1 MPTWLFLIPILLPIF
16 GGVGMIILKSHTQK
30 WKNVYMLTITCIN
43 SALIIGILLTGMS
56 QGMFLATR
64 DTASV
69 TMVAL
74 RFTGALNFAFRIDGL
89 GVVFS
94 GLIATLWPLAVLYS
108 FEYMEHEERRD
119 LFNAF
124 YMATYGVTLGIAWA
138 ANLLTMYLFFE
149 LLTLVTTPLVLHEL
163 SHEAN
168 VAAKKY
174 LTYCIGGAAFGFI
187 ALVFMILYGNGATFH
202 YGGCMDMTQAAANQ
216 ELLLWVYLMGF
227 FGFGVK
233 AAIFPFHGWLP
244 SATVAPTPVTA
255 LLHAV
260 AVVKAGAFSVIR
272 LTYYCYGADFL
283 RDTWAQKVA
292 MSATIITIVFAS
304 SMAVR
309 QQHFKKRLAYSTIS
323 NLSYIL
329 FGVTMMSPLGL
340 VAALTHLVFHAVMK
354 ICSFFCAG
362 AAMHQSGKSYINE
375 MEGMG
380 RKMPKT
386 FACFTIASFAL
397 VGTPPLSGFISKWNL
412 GRGALEMGG
421 LAYVGLA
428 ALFLSAL
435 LVAVYMLSIVTKAFF
450 PKEGAIQYQSS
461 DPGICMMLPLIIFV
475 IMIIVMGV
483 HSAPFVHFF
492 EQIAAGVL

>member
-1 MPTWLFLIPILLPIF
+1 MPTGLLMIPILLPIF
-16 GGVGMIILKSHTQK
+16 GGIGMIILKQHTQR
-30 WKNVYMLTITCIN
+30 WKNVYMLTITCLT
-43 SALIIGILLTGMS
+43 SAMIIGILLWGMCH
-56 QGMFLATR
+56 GLFLTSA
-64 DTASV
+64 DAAS
-69 TMVAL
+69 TTFVAL
-74 RFTGALNFAFRIDGL
+74 RFTGSLNFAFRIDGL

-94 GLIATLWPLAVLYS
+94 GLIASLWPLAVLYS

-119 LFNAF
+119 TFNAF

-163 SHEAN
+163 THEAN
-168 VAAKKY
+168 IAAKKY
-174 LTYCIGGAAFGFI
+174 LAYCIGGAAFGFI
-187 ALVFMILYGNGATFH
+187 SLVFMIMYGNGAVFR
-202 YGGCMDMTQAAANQ
+202 YGGALDMTQAAASQ
-216 ELLLWVYLMGF
+216 ELLLWVYVLGF

-272 LTYYCYGADFL
+272 LTYYCFGADFL
-283 RDTWAQKVA
+283 RGTWAQKVV

-362 AAMHQSGKSYINE
+362 AAMHRSGKTYVYE

-386 FACFTIASFAL
+386 FACFTVASFAL
-397 VGTPPLSGFISKWNL
+397 VGTPPLCGFISKWNL

-421 LAYVGLA
+421 LAYVGLT

-450 PKEGAIQYQSS
+450 PKDGAIQYESS
-461 DPGICMMLPLIIFV
+461 DPGICMMLPLFLFV
-475 IMIIVMGV
+475 VLMIIMGV

>member
-1 MPTWLFLIPILLPIF
+1 MPTWLYMIPILLPIL
-16 GGVGMIILKSHTQK
+16 GGAGMMLLKQHTQK
-30 WKNVYMLTITCIN
+30 WKNVYMLTITCIT
-43 SALIIGILLTGMS
+43 SAMIIGILIVGMKGGS
-56 QGMFLATR
+56 FLATE
-64 DTASV
+64 DVASSTIV
-69 TMVAL
+69 VL
-74 RFTGALNFAFRIDGL
+74 HFTGALNFAFRIDGM

-94 GLIATLWPLAVLYS
+94 GLIASLWPLAVLYS

-124 YMATYGVTLGIAWA
+124 YMATYGVTLGIAWS

-168 VAAKKY
+168 AAARKY
-174 LTYCIGGAAFGFI
+174 LAYCIGGAAFGFI
-187 ALVFMILYGNGATFH
+187 ALVFMILYGNGAVFQ
-202 YGGCMDMTQAAANQ
+202 YGGSLDLAQASAKQ
-216 ELLLWVYLMGF
+216 DLLLWVYVLGF

-283 RDTWAQKVA
+283 RDTWAQKVV

-362 AAMHQSGKSYINE
+362 AAMHRSGKSYIDE

-386 FACFTIASFAL
+386 FACFTVASFAL
-397 VGTPPLSGFISKWNL
+397 VGTPPLCGFISKWNL

-421 LAYVGLA
+421 LAFVGLA

-450 PKEGAIQYQSS
+450 PKEGAVQYQSS
-461 DPGICMMLPLIIFV
+461 DPGICMMLPLFLFV
-475 IMIIVMGV
+475 IAIVVMGV
-483 HSAPFVHFF
+483 HSTPYVHFF
-492 EQIAAGVL
+492 ESIAAGVL

>member
-1 MPTWLFLIPILLPIF
+1 MFTLVCVNSILIF
-16 GGVGMIILKSHTQK
+16 
-30 WKNVYMLTITCIN
+30 
-43 SALIIGILLTGMS
+43 GILLAGMH
-56 QGMFLATR
+56 QGIFRQTYDAASATLI
-64 DTASV
+64 
-69 TMVAL
+69 AL
-74 RFTGALNFAFRIDGL
+74 RFTGSLNFAFRIDGL
-89 GVVFS
+89 GIVFS
-94 GLIATLWPLAVLYS
+94 ALIASLWPLAVLYS
-108 FEYMEHEERRD
+108 FEYMEREHRKD

-124 YMATYGVTLGIAWA
+124 YMATYGITLGIAWS

-149 LLTLVTTPLVLHEL
+149 LLTLVTTPLVLYEL

-168 VAAKKY
+168 VAARKY

-187 ALVFMILYGNGATFH
+187 ALIFMILYGNGAVFQ
-202 YGGCMDMTQAAANQ
+202 YGGCLDRNLAAAN
-216 ELLLWVYLMGF
+216 ENLLLWVYVLGF

-283 RDTWAQKVA
+283 KDTWAQKVV
-292 MSATIITIVFAS
+292 MSAAIITIVFGS

-309 QQHFKKRLAYSTIS
+309 QQHFKKRLAYSTVS

-329 FGVTMMSPLGL
+329 FGVTMMSALGL

-362 AAMHQSGKSYINE
+362 AAMHRSGKSYIYE

-386 FACFTIASFAL
+386 FVCFTVASFAL
-397 VGTPPLSGFISKWNL
+397 VGTPPLCGFISKWNL

-435 LVAVYMLSIVTKAFF
+435 LVAVYMLSVVIKAFF
-450 PKEGAIQYQSS
+450 PREGVVQYQSS
-461 DPGICMMLPLIIFV
+461 DPGICMMLPLVIFV
-475 IMIIVMGV
+475 IAIIVMGV

-492 EQIAAGVL
+492 EQIAAGVY